1 MELQKSILNKRIVI
15 KRPGG
20 VEMLELI
27 EGPIPQ
33 PKPNEVRIRVL
44 ACGVAF
50 GDILFREGISPGA
63 PSFPFTPGY
72 DITGQ
77 VEAVG
82 DAVTQFRIGNRVA
95 AFSGT
100 GGYTTYICLPESQLI
115 IVPDHLNPTD
125 VVSVILNYTTGFQL
139 LTKAAGLKAGNS
151 VLMHGAA
158 GGVGTAVLQL
168 AKILGIKVY
177 GTVSTSK
184 MAIVEKEDG
193 IPIDYTKTDFVE
205 QIRLLTG
212 GKGVDAVLDPIG
224 GNHLFRS
231 YKALN
236 KRGRLVVFGAS
247 SAVKG
252 DGNPK
257 IRLMKSILPFL
268 LLKLIPDSKSV
279 ITSTI
284 SSKTKGLQ
292 KDMAAMVQ
300 LLNEGKIKPIIA
312 KVFPLAQAAEAQR
325 FLEQQ
330 KPVGKIILEP

>member
-1 MELQKSILNKRIVI
+1 MLNKRIVI
-15 KRPGG
+15 EKAGG
-20 VEMLELI
+20 VDVLKLMEE
-27 EGPIPQ
+27 PIPH
-33 PKPNEVRIRVL
+33 PKASEVLIRVT

-50 GDILFREGISPGA
+50 GDVLFREGISPA
-63 PSFPFTPGY
+63 TYPMTPGY
-72 DITGQ
+72 DITGE
-77 VEAVG
+77 VEAIG
-82 DAVTQFRIGNRVA
+82 SAVTQFKIGSRVA

-100 GGYTTYICLPESQLI
+100 GGYTTYICLQESQVI
-115 IVPDHLNPTD
+115 SVPNHLNPAE
-125 VVSVILNYTTGFQL
+125 VVSVILNYTTAFQL

-184 MAIVEKEDG
+184 VSIVEKEDG
-193 IPIDYTKTDFVE
+193 IPIDYTATDFVE
-205 QIRLLTG
+205 QIRLLT

-236 KRGRLVVFGAS
+236 KRGRLVVFGIS

-257 IRLMKSILPFL
+257 IRLMKTMLPFL
-268 LLKLIPDSKSV
+268 LLKLISDSKSV
-279 ITSTI
+279 VISTI
-284 SSKTKGLQ
+284 SSKTKDLQ

-300 LLNEGKIKPIIA
+300 LLNEGKIKPVIA
-312 KVFPLAQAAEAQR
+312 KVFPLAQAAEAHQ
-325 FLEQQ
+325 FLEQN
-330 KPVGKIILEP
+330 KPIGKIILEP